1 MVAPVADAVALWR
14 AAGVA
19 PGLRM
24 LRPLA
29 MEERRD
35 KVGLRKE
42 GEAPGPEREMRCRQ
56 RHITSAAHAHSTQH
70 TGEQRNGT
78 AMTEAKG

>member
-1 MVAPVADAVALWR
+1 
-14 AAGVA
+14 
-19 PGLRM
+19 M

-56 RHITSAAHAHSTQH
+56 RHITSAAHAPTANSTQVSNE
-70 TGEQRNGT
+70 TAQR
-78 AMTEAKG
+78 